1 MSKVSFQYKFL
12 QVPAL
17 GASMAE
23 EELNQFLATH
33 AVVDVKQEFAV
44 LGETAHWCYAIQWR
58 DGPLSTG
65 SRKKARAMVDY
76 KEILDPVEFALFVK
90 LRELRKE
97 CAKKEE
103 IPAYAIFTNELLAQM
118 AKARPATVTEL
129 AKVEGVGESRIEKYG
144 KAFLALTAD
153 ARQDG

>member
-1 MSKVSFQYKFL
+1 
-12 QVPAL
+12 
-17 GASMAE
+17 
-23 EELNQFLATH
+23 
-33 AVVDVKQEFAV
+33 
-44 LGETAHWCYAIQWR
+44 
-58 DGPLSTG
+58 
-65 SRKKARAMVDY
+65 MVDY

-103 IPAYAIFTNELLAQM
+103 IPAYAIFTNEQLAQM